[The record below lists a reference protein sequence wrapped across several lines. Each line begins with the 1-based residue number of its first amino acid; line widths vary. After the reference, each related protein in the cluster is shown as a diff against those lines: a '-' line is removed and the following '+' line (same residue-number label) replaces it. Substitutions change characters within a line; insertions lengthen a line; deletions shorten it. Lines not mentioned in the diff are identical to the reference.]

1 MLQRLAKKKVL
12 LLSALMV
19 SGLVRAEESLPD
31 VVKHFSEQQDIKI
44 IKKIDAPGGA
54 PAWLGQYQDMGVT
67 LFLTPDGKHVVS
79 GYLYDEKGTNLS
91 EAFSRKRFTPRWAAR
106 CGKAQCGASPEGGR
120 GECPAQSLRLCRPV
134 LPVLQAV
141 LG

>member
-1 MLQRLAKKKVL
+1 M
-12 LLSALMV
+12 
-19 SGLVRAEESLPD
+19 
-31 VVKHFSEQQDIKI
+31 
-44 IKKIDAPGGA
+44 
-54 PAWLGQYQDMGVT
+54 T

-91 EAFSRKRFTPRWAAR
+91 EAFFQKEIYAPMGREMWKSSMRRI
-106 CGKAQCGASPEGGR
+106 PEGGR